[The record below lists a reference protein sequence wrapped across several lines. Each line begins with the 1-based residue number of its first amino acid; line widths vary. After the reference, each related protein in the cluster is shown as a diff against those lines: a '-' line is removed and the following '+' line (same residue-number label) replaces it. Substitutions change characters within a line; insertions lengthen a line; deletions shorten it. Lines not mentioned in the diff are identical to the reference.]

1 MNVKQYSELMKHL
14 SIEKESQEKE
24 DVLKSIRK
32 VQEGKSVSVKD
43 LDVTREYLNKK
54 SLSHDKELD
63 LNYLTLDLEKEVVD
77 SKENVAKSKQRVK
90 RRGLDLERL
99 RRQRRIYQNET
110 HKGKVMELSV
120 GDSQGSENS

>member
-14 SIEKESQEKE
+14 SIEKDAKEKA
-24 DVLKSIRK
+24 DILRAVRN

-43 LDVTREYLNKK
+43 LDVTREYLNKQ
-54 SLSHDKELD
+54 SLSNDKGMD
-63 LNYLTLDLEKEVVD
+63 LNYLALDLEEQVVH
-77 SKENVAKSKQRVK
+77 SKEDVKKSKQRVK

-120 GDSQGSENS
+120 EDSQGGEN

>member
-54 SLSHDKELD
+54 SLNHDKGLD

>member
-54 SLSHDKELD
+54 SLSHDKGLD

>member
-14 SIEKESQEKE
+14 SIENDAKEK
-24 DVLKSIRK
+24 DDILRAVRN
-32 VQEGKSVSVKD
+32 VQEGKNVSVKD
-43 LDVTREYLNKK
+43 LDVTREYINKQ
-54 SLSHDKELD
+54 SLSNDKGMD
-63 LNYLTLDLEKEVVD
+63 LNYLALDLEEQVVH
-77 SKENVAKSKQRVK
+77 SKEDVKKSKQRVK

-120 GDSQGSENS
+120 EDSRGGEN

>member
-54 SLSHDKELD
+54 SLNHDKGLD
-63 LNYLTLDLEKEVVD
+63 LNYLTLDLEKDVVD